1 MLCRL
6 KFDVYVCFIDN
17 DVDIIL
23 LKNEFGRKG
32 VVENN
37 ICSVFI
43 CLIIGKF

>member
-32 VVENN
+32 GVENN
-37 ICSVFI
+37 IWWIYFVVYLFV
-43 CLIIGKF
+43 

>member
-17 DVDIIL
+17 DVDIIMIIL

-32 VVENN
+32 GVENN
-37 ICSVFI
+37 I
-43 CLIIGKF
+43 

>member
-32 VVENN
+32 GVLK
-37 ICSVFI
+37 IIFDGFI
-43 CLIIGKF
+43 L